1 MSKRLHLK
9 TENVSSLEPNLYQ
22 PGAPVPKVHFAPL
35 PPVPPVPP
43 VHRVPIK
50 VAPPPQLQPIQSSS
64 SSLSSDSSQSSLNS
78 SINSNLRDDIPKPVI
93 LSLPKSIPQTTL
105 AHYQLV
111 KSVEDVATKKDSL
124 EISAKNIETPEI
136 PLDLSNA
143 DRKNIAAVDPDTD
156 NIEKTDNIQKTDNIE
171 KTDNIQK
178 IDNIEKTVVLAKEML
193 YDTSLVSEFSLV
205 AKSEKE
211 TSQHRTS
218 NYYLSNLTGTEPRN
232 LDSTSR
238 LDLSSK
244 NLSKEIPVTAERN
257 IIDYSVISEFS
268 HPEENSLCSQTDSD
282 SHSESRVDSDSQ
294 SESCVDSDSQSESCV
309 DSGSQSE
316 SCESSDCEGNCENI
330 VYVDNTFDL
339 RTRDCVKII
348 YANPAKNDVYIK
360 LHSPK
365 DENKHII
372 IKDIT
377 PNVSKTGTPYNI
389 YISAVETKIEHYGFE
404 SCDVIPNASYGIVSS
419 YEGTYVLNSSGGAV
433 SFRFMPRLS
442 KCVPS
447 CWVIENQLIGNPRT
461 ASHLPPPKPQ
471 KICLPCMK
479 K

>member
-1 MSKRLHLK
+1 MSKRLHPK

-35 PPVPPVPP
+35 PPVPPVP
-43 VHRVPIK
+43 RVPIK

-93 LSLPKSIPQTTL
+93 LSLSKSIPQATL

-136 PLDLSNA
+136 PLDLSND

-156 NIEKTDNIQKTDNIE
+156 NIEKTDNT
-171 KTDNIQK
+171 
-178 IDNIEKTVVLAKEML
+178 EKTVVLEKEML

-211 TSQHRTS
+211 TSQHQTS
-218 NYYLSNLTGTEPRN
+218 NYYLSNLIGTEPRN

-257 IIDYSVISEFS
+257 IINYSVISEFS

-282 SHSESRVDSDSQ
+282 SQSEDSDSQSERCVDSDSQ
-294 SESCVDSDSQSESCV
+294 SESCVDSDSQSE
-309 DSGSQSE
+309 DSQ
-316 SCESSDCEGNCENI
+316 SSDCEGNCENI

-360 LHSPK
+360 LNSPK

-377 PNVSKTGTPYNI
+377 PNVSKTGTSYNI

-461 ASHLPPPKPQ
+461 ARHLPPPKPQ